1 MGEKQGKEEG
11 EKKKDEKKAE
21 ATNEEKGDEKKKK
34 EEKKDDGGFTMVM
47 KMDLHCEGCA
57 RRVKNF
63 IKKCDGVDEVKIDLN
78 SNKITVVGMMDG
90 LKLKEGL
97 ECKTKKKVDIISPNP
112 LPKPAEKK
120 EEKKVEKKPEEKKN
134 EKQAPAPVK
143 VVVLKIRLHC
153 DGCIQKIKRI
163 ISKIKG
169 VQSVGV
175 EAAKDLVT
183 VKGTMDVKA
192 LPEYLKLKLKRG
204 VEIVSQK
211 EEAGGGGDGGEKKG
225 GGEKP
230 KEGGGD
236 KKDGGDKKKD
246 GGGEKKDGGNG
257 KKDGGGDKKKD
268 GDGGDKKKD
277 GDGGEKKKKPAE
289 DAAAAPDAKK
299 EEAAKVEIN
308 KMEYQYPHYGPAYT
322 VEYVHA
328 PQLFS
333 DENPNA
339 CSVM

>member
-34 EEKKDDGGFTMVM
+34 KKEEKKDDGGFTMVM

-57 RRVKNF
+57 RRVKHF
-63 IKKCDGVDEVKIDLN
+63 IKKCDGVDEVRIDLN

-97 ECKTKKKVDIISPNP
+97 ESKTKKKVDIISPNP

-134 EKQAPAPVK
+134 EKQAPPPVK

-163 ISKIKG
+163 IGKIKG
-169 VQSVGV
+169 VQSVAV
-175 EAAKDLVT
+175 EDAKDLVT

-192 LPEYLKLKLKRG
+192 LPEYLKLKLRRG

-211 EEAGGGGDGGEKKG
+211 EEAGGGGEKKG

-268 GDGGDKKKD
+268 GDGGEKKKD
-277 GDGGEKKKKPAE
+277 GDGGEKKKPVE

-299 EEAAKVEIN
+299 EEAAKVEVN
-308 KMEYQYPHYGPAYT
+308 KMEYQYSHYGPAYA